1 MAGHSPG
8 LSVNNDSTMKRL
20 ILLTIMVAACTLTAF
35 TSVNSRGIFGTG
47 LRITVIDELGNP
59 VEGAVVRLFES
70 DEDYKASENDVDEAQ
85 VSDDKGRVTFK
96 ELESRVYF
104 IDARKDK
111 MNNNGAGV
119 QTDKLKE
126 KRLNKVNIV
135 IE

>member
-1 MAGHSPG
+1 MI
-8 LSVNNDSTMKRL
+8 VRMKRL
-20 ILLTIMVAACTLTAF
+20 ILLTVMVAACTLTAF
-35 TSVNSRGIFGTG
+35 TSVNSSGIFGTG

-70 DEDYKASENDVDEAQ
+70 DEDYKASENEVDEAQ

-96 ELESRVYF
+96 ELESRVYY

-126 KRLNKVNIV
+126 NRLNKVNIV

>member
-1 MAGHSPG
+1 
-8 LSVNNDSTMKRL
+8 MKRL
-20 ILLTIMVAACTLTAF
+20 ILLTVMVAACTLTAF
-35 TSVNSRGIFGTG
+35 TSVNSSGIFGTG

-70 DEDYKASENDVDEAQ
+70 DEDYKASENEVDEAQ

-96 ELESRVYF
+96 ELESRVYY

-126 KRLNKVNIV
+126 NRLNKVNIV